1 MKKILLITFLLL
13 FSKVF
18 SQQVKFKYIDG
29 EAVPYSHLSKFPI
42 IKNNEC
48 KKNREKCFGKYVDD
62 FFKKNYNK
70 KIVSELKLNQKIVR
84 VFTLIETDSEGEIVD
99 IKVHTPYKELKEEA
113 IRVWNIFPEISQAE
127 YMNRKVGFKYTLPI
141 TLRTK

>member
-70 KIVSELKLNQKIVR
+70 KIVR